1 MIDLLIR
8 TFIKNH
14 KNTADRTV
22 RTAYGN
28 LACIISVICNLLLFA
43 GKATVGTLSGSV
55 SITADGLNNLSDA
68 SSNLVSLVGFKLG
81 ARPADSQHP
90 YGHARYE
97 YLAGLAV
104 SVMILVIGVELLK
117 ESFEKVLPPTPVQFG
132 WLPVVVLLASILVK
146 LWMSLLNRRI
156 GRTIQSET
164 LIATAADARNDV
176 VATGA
181 VLIASVLTYLT
192 GIDRIDGI
200 MGLGVAAFILYSGI
214 QLVRDTIDPL
224 LGAAPDPEL
233 VEYIEKKAL
242 GYPGVLGVHDLMIH
256 DSGPGNRLVSF
267 HIEMDASGDVMKSH
281 DVIDNIE
288 RDLLVQDGMIA
299 TIHYDPVVTGNPHT
313 EEIRTFL
320 QQEVARLDPRANV
333 HDLRIVPG
341 PSHTNV
347 IFDCA
352 VPAEYVTD
360 KQHRGVTLV
369 NELRTAVQQRWPDHF
384 CVIKLEPDY
393 APCAHTQE

>member
-1 MIDLLIR
+1 
-8 TFIKNH
+8 
-14 KNTADRTV
+14 
-22 RTAYGN
+22 
-28 LACIISVICNLLLFA
+28 
-43 GKATVGTLSGSV
+43 
-55 SITADGLNNLSDA
+55 
-68 SSNLVSLVGFKLG
+68 
-81 ARPADSQHP
+81 
-90 YGHARYE
+90 
-97 YLAGLAV
+97 
-104 SVMILVIGVELLK
+104 ILVIGVELLK
-117 ESFEKVLPPTPVQFG
+117 ESFGKVLHPTPVQFG
-132 WLPVVVLLASILVK
+132 WLPAAVLLASILVK

-156 GRTIQSET
+156 GRTIHSET

-181 VLIASVLTYLT
+181 VLIAAVLTHLT
-192 GIDRIDGI
+192 GMDRIDGV
-200 MGLGVAAFILYSGI
+200 MGLGVAVFILYSGI
-214 QLVRDTIDPL
+214 QMVRDTIDPI

-233 VEYIEKKAL
+233 VEAIEKKAL

-256 DSGPGNRLVSF
+256 DYGPGNRLVSF
-267 HIEMDASGDVMKSH
+267 HIEMDAKGDVMKSH

-299 TIHYDPVVTGNPHT
+299 TIHYDPVITGNPHT
-313 EEIRTFL
+313 EEIRGFL
-320 QQEVARLDPRANV
+320 QQEAARLEPRANI

-341 PSHTNV
+341 PTHTNV

-360 KQHRGVTLV
+360 KQHRGVKLV
-369 NELRTAVQQRWPDHF
+369 SALRAAVQQRWPDHF

>member
-1 MIDLLIR
+1 MVDLLIR
-8 TFIKNH
+8 TFIKDC
-14 KNTADRTV
+14 KNISDRGV

-43 GKATVGTLSGSV
+43 GKTAAGTLAGSV

-117 ESFEKVLPPTPVQFG
+117 ESFGKVLHPTPVQFG
-132 WLPVVVLLASILVK
+132 WLPV
-146 LWMSLLNRRI
+146 
-156 GRTIQSET
+156 
-164 LIATAADARNDV
+164 
-176 VATGA
+176 A
-181 VLIASVLTYLT
+181 VLIAAVLTHLT
-192 GIDRIDGI
+192 GMDRIDGV
-200 MGLGVAAFILYSGI
+200 MGLGVAVFILYSGI
-214 QLVRDTIDPL
+214 QMVRDTIDPI

-233 VEYIEKKAL
+233 VEAIEKKAL

-256 DSGPGNRLVSF
+256 DYGPCNRLVSF
-267 HIEMDASGDVMKSH
+267 HIEMDAKGDVMKSH

-299 TIHYDPVVTGNPHT
+299 TIHYDPVITGNPHT
-313 EEIRTFL
+313 EEIRGFL
-320 QQEVARLDPRANV
+320 QQEAARLEPRANI

-341 PSHTNV
+341 PTHTNV

-360 KQHRGVTLV
+360 KQHRGVKLV
-369 NELRTAVQQRWPDHF
+369 SALRTAVQQRWPDHF

>member
-1 MIDLLIR
+1 MVDLLIR
-8 TFIKNH
+8 TFIKDC
-14 KNTADRTV
+14 KNISDRGV

-43 GKATVGTLSGSV
+43 GKTAAGTLAGSV

-117 ESFEKVLPPTPVQFG
+117 ESFGKVLHPTPVQFG
-132 WLPVVVLLASILVK
+132 WLPAAVLLASILVK

-156 GRTIQSET
+156 GRTIHSET

-181 VLIASVLTYLT
+181 VLIAAVLTHLT
-192 GIDRIDGI
+192 GIDRIDGV
-200 MGLGVAAFILYSGI
+200 MGLGVAVFILYSGI
-214 QLVRDTIDPL
+214 QMVRDTIDPI

-233 VEYIEKKAL
+233 VEAIEKKAL

-256 DSGPGNRLVSF
+256 DYGPGNRLVSF
-267 HIEMDASGDVMKSH
+267 HIEMDAKGDVMKSH

-299 TIHYDPVVTGNPHT
+299 TIHYDPVITGNPHT
-313 EEIRTFL
+313 EEIRGFL
-320 QQEVARLDPRANV
+320 QPGEYPRSAHRARTYPHQR
-333 HDLRIVPG
+333 DL
-341 PSHTNV
+341 
-347 IFDCA
+347 
-352 VPAEYVTD
+352 
-360 KQHRGVTLV
+360 
-369 NELRTAVQQRWPDHF
+369 
-384 CVIKLEPDY
+384 
-393 APCAHTQE
+393 

>member
-1 MIDLLIR
+1 M
-8 TFIKNH
+8 
-14 KNTADRTV
+14 
-22 RTAYGN
+22 
-28 LACIISVICNLLLFA
+28 
-43 GKATVGTLSGSV
+43 

-117 ESFEKVLPPTPVQFG
+117 ESFGKVLHPTPVQFG
-132 WLPVVVLLASILVK
+132 WLPAAVLLASILVK

-156 GRTIQSET
+156 GRTIHSET

-181 VLIASVLTYLT
+181 VLIAAVLTHLT
-192 GIDRIDGI
+192 GMDRIDGV
-200 MGLGVAAFILYSGI
+200 MGLGVAVFILYSGI
-214 QLVRDTIDPL
+214 QMVRDTIDPI

-233 VEYIEKKAL
+233 VEAIEKKAL

-256 DSGPGNRLVSF
+256 DYGPGNRLVSF
-267 HIEMDASGDVMKSH
+267 HIEMDAKGDVMKSH

-299 TIHYDPVVTGNPHT
+299 TIHYDPVITGNPHT
-313 EEIRTFL
+313 EEIRGFL
-320 QQEVARLDPRANV
+320 QQEAARLEPRANI

-341 PSHTNV
+341 PTHTNV

-360 KQHRGVTLV
+360 KQHRGVKLV
-369 NELRTAVQQRWPDHF
+369 SALRAAVQQRWPDHF

>member
-14 KNTADRTV
+14 ENVANRAV

-28 LACIISVICNLLLFA
+28 LACVVSVVCNLLLFA
-43 GKATVGTLSGSV
+43 GKTAAGTLAGSV

-81 ARPADSQHP
+81 SRPADSQHP

-117 ESFEKVLPPTPVQFG
+117 ESFDKVLHPTPVQFG
-132 WLPVVVLLASILVK
+132 WLPVAVLLASILVK

-156 GRTIQSET
+156 GQTIHSET

-176 VATGA
+176 ISTSA
-181 VLIASVLTYLT
+181 VLVASVLTYLS
-192 GIDRIDGI
+192 GIDRIDGF

-242 GYPGVLGVHDLMIH
+242 SYPGVLGVHDLMVH
-256 DSGPGNRLVSF
+256 DYGPGNRLVSF

-281 DVIDNIE
+281 DVIDTIE
-288 RDLLVQDGMIA
+288 KDLLVQDGLIA
-299 TIHYDPVVTGNPHT
+299 TIHYDPVVTGDAHT
-313 EEIRTFL
+313 RELRDFL
-320 QQEVARLDPRANV
+320 QQEVARLDPKANI

-341 PSHTNV
+341 PTHTNV

-352 VPAEYVTD
+352 VPAEYVAD
-360 KQHRGVTLV
+360 KQRRGVKLV
-369 NELRTAVQQRWPDHF
+369 NALRADVQQRWPDHF

-393 APCAHTQE
+393 APCAHNPE